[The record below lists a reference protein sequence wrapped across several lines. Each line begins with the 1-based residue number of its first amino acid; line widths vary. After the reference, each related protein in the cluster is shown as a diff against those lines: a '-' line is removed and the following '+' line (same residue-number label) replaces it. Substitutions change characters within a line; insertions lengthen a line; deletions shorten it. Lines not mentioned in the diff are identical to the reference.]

1 MSPRG
6 SLFDIG
12 PPPPCPARFNTARWV
27 LRHAADRAGETA
39 LRVLDAEG
47 APRETWTFADL
58 DRAIRATA
66 AGLRAAGL
74 RPGER
79 VALRLGNV
87 SDFPI
92 LFFGTIAAGGIAVPT
107 SAQLTEG
114 EFARLA
120 ADMAPRFVAVA
131 DELALSAPPP
141 GAELL
146 PPAAWA
152 ELRAHPPGEIAG
164 TGADDPAFLIY
175 TSGTGGRAK
184 GVLHAQRAAWA
195 RQMMWEGWYG
205 LTGADTVLHAGA
217 FNWTYTLGA
226 GLTDPWAAGAGT
238 LIYTGPADPA
248 VWPRIAARHGPTIF
262 AAVPGVYRQMLRL
275 GDDLAAAF
283 AGLRHGLTAGE
294 RMPDAVA
301 DAWRARTGKPVH
313 EALGMSEISTYV
325 SSSPSVPPR
334 PGRSGRPQAGR
345 RVAVLDE
352 EGNIAPLDTPG
363 RLAVSRRDPGLML
376 GYWNRPDETEA
387 ASSGEWFLT
396 GDRAAM
402 DAEGYVAYLG
412 RTDEVMTALGYR
424 VSPQEVEEALV
435 DHPAIAEVAVAEL
448 PVRADLSLVAAFV
461 VPRGDW
467 PGEAALAGWAA
478 ERLAAYKCPRL
489 WVPVDRLPRSANGKL
504 VRRALVEAHR
514 RDSA

>member
-141 GAELL
+141 GPSCAPTRRGRSPAPARTTPPSSST
-146 PPAAWA
+146 PPA
-152 ELRAHPPGEIAG
+152 
-164 TGADDPAFLIY
+164 
-175 TSGTGGRAK
+175 
-184 GVLHAQRAAWA
+184 
-195 RQMMWEGWYG
+195 
-205 LTGADTVLHAGA
+205 
-217 FNWTYTLGA
+217 
-226 GLTDPWAAGAGT
+226 
-238 LIYTGPADPA
+238 PADG
-248 VWPRIAARHGPTIF
+248 R
-262 AAVPGVYRQMLRL
+262 
-275 GDDLAAAF
+275 
-283 AGLRHGLTAGE
+283 
-294 RMPDAVA
+294 
-301 DAWRARTGKPVH
+301 RASCT
-313 EALGMSEISTYV
+313 
-325 SSSPSVPPR
+325 PSAR
-334 PGRSGRPQAGR
+334 PGRGR
-345 RVAVLDE
+345 
-352 EGNIAPLDTPG
+352 
-363 RLAVSRRDPGLML
+363 
-376 GYWNRPDETEA
+376 
-387 ASSGEWFLT
+387 
-396 GDRAAM
+396 
-402 DAEGYVAYLG
+402 
-412 RTDEVMTALGYR
+412 
-424 VSPQEVEEALV
+424 
-435 DHPAIAEVAVAEL
+435 
-448 PVRADLSLVAAFV
+448 
-461 VPRGDW
+461 
-467 PGEAALAGWAA
+467 
-478 ERLAAYKCPRL
+478 
-489 WVPVDRLPRSANGKL
+489 
-504 VRRALVEAHR
+504 
-514 RDSA
+514 